1 MPADAT
7 AFGNR
12 DANFVMNVHGRW
24 NSPAE
29 DKAGIAWA
37 REVYQGTLP
46 FATGGAYSNF
56 LTAEETD
63 RVKSAFGSNYARLAQ
78 VKKTYDPGNFF
89 RLNQNIRP
97 E

>member
-1 MPADAT
+1 MAAEET

-29 DKAGIAWA
+29 DKDGIAWA
-37 REVYQGTLP
+37 REVYRRTLP

-63 RVKSAFGSNYARLAQ
+63 RVKSAFGTNYARLAQ

-97 E
+97 G